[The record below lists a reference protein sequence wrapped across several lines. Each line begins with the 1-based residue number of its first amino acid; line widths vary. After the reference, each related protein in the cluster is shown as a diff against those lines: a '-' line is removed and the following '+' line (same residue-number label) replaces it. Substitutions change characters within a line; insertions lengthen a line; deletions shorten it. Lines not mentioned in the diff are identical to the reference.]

1 MKTSFQIAWAVGE
14 MSNHKPSSG
23 LDDAQLGA
31 RIREIRKL
39 RRLSLTQLGE
49 ISGVSASFLSQLE
62 RGACSASF
70 GTLRNVTE
78 ALGTSLAELFNTD
91 QPLGPRVVRHS
102 ERPQLI
108 DGAARKYMLS
118 PRPLSHIEIFAGEFD
133 PGSSTGEEPYNHGD
147 SQEFLIVIRG
157 SVDVQIDGKSHFL
170 SVGDTIE
177 YRSSQLHRTVNV
189 GDSVAEVHWIVSPVT
204 VTNVL
209 GNHEEFSHE

>member
-1 MKTSFQIAWAVGE
+1 MYYSKV
-14 MSNHKPSSG
+14 MSTNKRKSG

-49 ISGVSASFLSQLE
+49 LSGVSASFLSQLE

-70 GTLRNVTE
+70 GTLRDVTE

-91 QPLGPRVVRHS
+91 QAPGPRIVRHA
-102 ERPQLI
+102 ERPQLL
-108 DGAARKYMLS
+108 DGGARKYMLS

-133 PGSSTGEEPYNHGD
+133 PGESTGAEAYNHGD

-157 SVDVQIDGKSHFL
+157 SVDQQIDGRSHIL
-170 SVGDTIE
+170 DAGDTIE
-177 YRSSQLHRTVNV
+177 YRSSQMHRTVNV
-189 GDSVAEVHWIVSPVT
+189 GDEVAEVHWIVSPVT
-204 VTNVL
+204 VPNTV
-209 GNHEEFSHE
+209 GSDEGTPS